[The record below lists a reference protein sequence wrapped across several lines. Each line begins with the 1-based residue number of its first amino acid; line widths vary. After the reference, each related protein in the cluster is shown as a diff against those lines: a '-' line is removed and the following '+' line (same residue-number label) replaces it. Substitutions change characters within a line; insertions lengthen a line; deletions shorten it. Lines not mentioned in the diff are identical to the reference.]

1 MGESL
6 NAALETAKNFLK
18 LDAIAGKLTELV
30 NMLPAPILELYKT
43 HTVIFLMV
51 AACLL
56 VLLAFEGYK
65 IFKMLLFAGSAI
77 GFGIVG
83 FWYIAPLIPESIKS
97 YVPAILEVNV
107 LVAIA
112 LALLAIFLCKIAQ
125 PLMIMILGG
134 LTGYFLGSTIVYTLL
149 IDSFNT
155 LDFLRIDIV
164 KHIVGGAIAAVM
176 VLIFLLFFKHIYIVS
191 TSFGGVIAA
200 SLMIQSILL
209 PAADDSMKICFVIL
223 AIALGIFA
231 LVRQYTEEEKAMELV
246 F

>member
-6 NAALETAKNFLK
+6 NNALETAKNFLQ
-18 LDAIAGKLTELV
+18 LDAISGKLTELV
-30 NMLPAPILELYKT
+30 NLLPAPILELYKT
-43 HTVIFLMV
+43 HTVIFMMV

-77 GFGIVG
+77 GFGVVG
-83 FWYIAPLIPESIKS
+83 FWYLAPIIPESIKA
-97 YVPAILEVNV
+97 YVPAIVEVDV

-112 LALLAIFLCKIAQ
+112 LALIAIFLCKVAQ

-134 LTGYFLGSTIVYTLL
+134 LTGYLAGSTLVYNLL
-149 IDSFNT
+149 VNQFNT
-155 LDFLRIDIV
+155 LEFLKIDVV

-176 VLIFLLFFKHIYIVS
+176 VLIFLLFFKHLYIVG

-200 SLMIQSILL
+200 ALMIQSILL
-209 PAADDSMKICFVIL
+209 PAADDSMKICFIIL
-223 AIALGIFA
+223 AIALGVFA

>member
-6 NAALETAKNFLK
+6 NNALETAKNFLQ
-18 LDAIAGKLTELV
+18 LDAISGKLTELV
-30 NMLPAPILELYKT
+30 NLLPAPILELYKT
-43 HTVIFLMV
+43 HTVIFMMV
-51 AACLL
+51 VACLL

-77 GFGIVG
+77 GFGVVG
-83 FWYIAPLIPESIKS
+83 FWYLAPIIPESIKA
-97 YVPAILEVNV
+97 YVPAIVEVDA

-112 LALLAIFLCKIAQ
+112 LALLAIFLCKVAQ

-134 LTGYFLGSTIVYTLL
+134 LTGYLAGSTLVYNLL
-149 IDSFNT
+149 VNQFNT
-155 LDFLRIDIV
+155 LEFLKIDVV

-176 VLIFLLFFKHIYIVS
+176 VLIFLLFFKHIYIVG

-200 SLMIQSILL
+200 ALMIQSILL
-209 PAADDSMKICFVIL
+209 PAADDSMKICFIIL
-223 AIALGIFA
+223 AIALGVFA
-231 LVRQYTEEEKAMELV
+231 LVRQYKEEEKAMELV

>member
-6 NAALETAKNFLK
+6 NNALETAKNFLH
-18 LDAIAGKLTELV
+18 LDAISGKLTELV
-30 NMLPAPILELYKT
+30 NLLPAPILELYKT
-43 HTVIFLMV
+43 HTVIFMMV
-51 AACLL
+51 VACLL

-77 GFGIVG
+77 GFGVVG
-83 FWYIAPLIPESIKS
+83 FWYLAPIIPESIKA
-97 YVPAILEVNV
+97 YVPAIVEVDV

-112 LALLAIFLCKIAQ
+112 LALLAIFLCKVAQ

-134 LTGYFLGSTIVYTLL
+134 LTGYLAGSTLVYNLL
-149 IDSFNT
+149 VNQFNT
-155 LDFLRIDIV
+155 LEFLKIDVV

-176 VLIFLLFFKHIYIVS
+176 VLIFLLFFKHLYIVG

-200 SLMIQSILL
+200 ALMIQSILL
-209 PAADDSMKICFVIL
+209 PAADDSMKICFIIL
-223 AIALGIFA
+223 AIALGVFA

>member
-6 NAALETAKNFLK
+6 NNALETAKNFLK
-18 LDAIAGKLTELV
+18 LDAITGKFGELV
-30 NMLPAPILELYKT
+30 NLLPAPILELYQT
-43 HTVIFLMV
+43 HTVVFMMV

-77 GFGIVG
+77 GFGVIG
-83 FWYIAPLIPESIKS
+83 FWYLAPIIPADIKAL
-97 YVPAILEVNV
+97 VPAIVEVDV
-107 LVAIA
+107 LIAIV
-112 LALLAIFLCKIAQ
+112 LALLALFLCKVAQ

-134 LTGYFLGSTIVYTLL
+134 ITGYFVGSTLVYTLL
-149 IDSFNT
+149 VAHFDT
-155 LDFLRIDIV
+155 LDFLKMDTV
-164 KHIVGGAIAAVM
+164 KYIVGAAIASVM
-176 VLIFLLFFKHIYIVS
+176 VLIFLLFFKHIYIVG

-200 SLMIQSILL
+200 ALMVQSILL

-223 AIALGIFA
+223 AVALGIFA
-231 LVRQYTEEEKAMELV
+231 LCRQYQEEEKAMELV